1 MPARKPQKPAGQASQ
16 RQKLI
21 QEYIALD
28 REVQDF
34 KPRIYRHEK
43 LRQLILDWYP
53 SVSPE
58 EEITVQAENCDI
70 VISSRDKVRS
80 VSAEGKKKLWKLWG
94 PRDFIA
100 KCHVHLKSLPDPD
113 DREGLYTQQA
123 YTGPRHL
130 HVMTRVKAT
139 QVA

>member
-1 MPARKPQKPAGQASQ
+1 MPLRKPQKPAGQASQ

-21 QEYIALD
+21 EEYILLD

-58 EEITVQAENCDI
+58 EEITVPAENCDI

-80 VSAEGKKKLWKLWG
+80 VSAEGKKKLFKLWG

-100 KCHVHLKSLPDPD
+100 KCVMHLKSLPDPE

-130 HVMTRVKAT
+130 HIMARVKSA